1 MMDIVTNVHSKRKTE
16 NMVSF
21 YEGERYST
29 HPYTTTIPTPLPFS
43 PPSCPPSILSGPC
56 SDPFPFCCSVCLL

>member
-1 MMDIVTNVHSKRKTE
+1 VSLVKPGSMMDIVTNVHSKRKTE

-29 HPYTTTIPTPLPFS
+29 YTHHSHTHTPPFLLP
-43 PPSCPPSILSGPC
+43 PPS
-56 SDPFPFCCSVCLL
+56 LL